1 MANMEYDLYKS
12 VVEYDSIHKLFEKC
26 YAKNLQSL
34 WALEELY
41 VKGNTEEVFKHKL
54 ETHLHPLYEA
64 ARMQGYREWK
74 I

>member
-1 MANMEYDLYKS
+1 MEYDLYKS

-34 WALEELY
+34 WAIEELY
-41 VKGNTEEVFKHKL
+41 VKENTEYEFKYKL
-54 ETHLHPLYEA
+54 EAHMHPLYEE
-64 ARMQGYREWK
+64 ARMQGYIEWR